1 MSLYSKT
8 LFSIFHSI
16 ARRRSEIFGDAS
28 PRSNPTIP
36 LARPLPSRHGLNSLN
51 TLLMTLRTRPWSPE
65 RPPRDTQTSTSPT
78 ARMIR
83 TVEEV
88 ITARASKQLT
98 ARRIARQ
105 VAAGRGTTPNEQ
117 PTARQR
123 LPASVLVL
131 QMPSPPRLRT
141 LGEQAR

>member
-1 MSLYSKT
+1 MKKHFFNLRAPQ
-8 LFSIFHSI
+8 
-16 ARRRSEIFGDAS
+16 ARNFWGRVPEMLPINPAGETSAVTPWTKQLKHAINDAQDPTVE
-28 PRSNPTIP
+28 PRKAP
-36 LARPLPSRHGLNSLN
+36 H
-51 TLLMTLRTRPWSPE
+51 W
-65 RPPRDTQTSTSPT
+65 DTQTSTSPT